1 MAYLDEH
8 ASKIPQ
14 QRVPRR
20 GEIRHIIVH
29 TTEQPP
35 DLTGE
40 DVRAEQLAKY
50 LLGAERYGSYH
61 KVTDRDS
68 VVVLVEDSNE
78 AFGAKYGWN
87 ETALHVSIAMQA
99 DKWDDLTPDQRA
111 EYGLQAA
118 QVVADWCRKH
128 NIPAQRITPSN
139 RQDRGILGHGDVDP
153 GRRHDPG
160 FDETEWAAFIAT
172 VRQILEGGNPVTFVE
187 CPGRYWKSGPWPL
200 WDIYSDGRI
209 VGIDG
214 APDTEQLT
222 DYGIVRPDH
231 PVTDAWYDADR
242 NRINLYTA
250 ADRGRLSLAV
260 KT

>member
-40 DVRAEQLAKY
+40 DVRAEQLARY

-68 VVVLVEDSNE
+68 TVVLVEDGNE
-78 AFGAKYGWN
+78 AFGAQGGWN
-87 ETALHVSIAMQA
+87 PTSLHVSIATQA
-99 DKWDDLTPDQRA
+99 DGWTSMPDDLQQQ
-111 EYGLQAA
+111 YGLQAA

-128 NIPAQRITPSN
+128 GIPAQRIEPDKT
-139 RQDRGILGHGDVDP
+139 QTGILGHGHVDP
-153 GRRHDPG
+153 ARRHDPG
-160 FDETEWAAFIAT
+160 FTDQQWAAFIST
-172 VRQILEGGNPVTFVE
+172 VRQILEGGDPVCVVE
-187 CPGRYWKSGPWPL
+187 APGRFWAAGQRWPL
-200 WDIYSDGRI
+200 WRVYSDGRI

-214 APDTEQLT
+214 APETEQLT
-222 DYGIVRPDH
+222 DFGVARPDED
-231 PVTDAWYDADR
+231 VSDAWWDADT
-242 NRINLYTA
+242 NRLVL
-250 ADRGRLSLAV
+250 LSEGDGGTFALAV
-260 KT
+260 RT